1 MSAVAVTRSNQSTSH
16 MQIGVA
22 LGDRGAAWRILT
34 GIAFATAL
42 AGFIAALEVTYAA
55 FMAPRF
61 GYLGYVY
68 NEPDRIWMLASFL
81 VLLVVAMLLPQ
92 RLDRVSG
99 FAVWFL
105 YAAILVPV
113 VMVPLFGS
121 TRPPGDTFLFGL
133 YCSVIWA
140 LIALAVRWAPTQVVP
155 IRTQGAR
162 ILWIVVASLSVV
174 TYVYIHQI
182 FGLSFN
188 VMSVFDIR
196 DTRLEYRDQIIP
208 TVPLLG
214 YLITNQGNVIN
225 PFLMAVGAARG
236 RWEMVLLGVAG
247 QIVLYST
254 TGYKTVLISIPI
266 CILLAVIFKYRKSFA
281 GITVVFAA
289 TMLVWVSII
298 IDRIASIGL
307 VDILVSRVFLTAGY
321 LMPLYRDV
329 YDESPWALWAYSFLA
344 PLVESPYDTSP
355 GFQVA
360 RETIGRPDIQLNG
373 SLFADGY
380 ANLGL
385 AGIAVEATALVAILL
400 IVDSASRGL
409 PLALTVPVA
418 VIPIFSLANGSPFT
432 GLLSFGF
439 ALMILLF
446 ALSPREPGLVPTS
459 RPGFTPGPDRHNRR
473 GPRQQL
479 RLL

>member
-1 MSAVAVTRSNQSTSH
+1 MSTVKEARSD
-16 MQIGVA
+16 QISARIQVS
-22 LGDRGAAWRILT
+22 AAWRILASFT
-34 GIAFATAL
+34 FAAAL
-42 AGFIAALEVTYAA
+42 AAFIAALEVTYAV

-68 NEPDRIWMLASFL
+68 SEPDRLWMLASFVMML
-81 VLLVVAMLLPQ
+81 AVATLLPH
-92 RLDRVSG
+92 RPDRVSG

-105 YAAILVPV
+105 YVALLVPV
-113 VMVPLFGS
+113 AIVPFFGS
-121 TRPPGDTFLFGL
+121 TRPPSDTFLFGL
-133 YCSVIWA
+133 YCSVIWI
-140 LIALAVRWAPTQVVP
+140 LVTLAVRWPPSQIVP
-155 IRTQGAR
+155 IHMHGSR
-162 ILWIVVASLSVV
+162 IIWVVVGSISAV
-174 TYVYIHQI
+174 TYVYLHLV
-182 FGLSFN
+182 FGVSFN
-188 VMSVFDIR
+188 VMSVFEVR
-196 DTRLEYRDQIIP
+196 ETRLEYRDQVIP

-225 PFLMAVGAARG
+225 PLIMAVGAARG
-236 RWEMVLLGVAG
+236 RWEIALLGVAG

-266 CILLAVIFKYRKSFA
+266 CILVAVVFRYRKSFV
-281 GITVVFAA
+281 GMTVVLAA
-289 TMLVWVSII
+289 TALAWGSMI
-298 IDRIASIGL
+298 IDRIAPLGL

-321 LMPLYRDV
+321 LMPLYRDT
-329 YDESPWALWAYSFLA
+329 YDDSPWAVWAYSFLA
-344 PLVESPYDTSP
+344 PLIESPYDTSP

-360 RETIGRPDIQLNG
+360 RETIGRPDIQLNA

-385 AGIAVEATALVAILL
+385 AGIAIEATALVAILL
-400 IVDSASRGL
+400 LVDSASRGL

-446 ALSPREPGLVPTS
+446 ALSPREPGLIPVS
-459 RPGFTPGPDRHNRR
+459 RLGLTPDLDSGIPRSPRHQ
-473 GPRQQL
+473 PRHP
-479 RLL
+479 